1 MSRLLGDWIKE
12 YMEYS
17 RISEAP
23 DNFHFWTA
31 IGTIAGAL
39 RRHVWMDQK
48 IFSWFPNFYIIFVA
62 PPGVVSK
69 STTASI
75 GMNILRDVPGIQ
87 FGPDSSTWQALVQS
101 LSNASEA
108 FEYGEEFYSMSA
120 ITVAAS
126 EFGTFLDPHNREMI
140 DVMTDLWDGKATFE
154 KMTKTQGS
162 DTITNP
168 WINVLACTT
177 PSWIANNFP
186 DYMIGGGFLSR
197 CIFVYGKKKRHLI
210 AYPGDWATAADADL
224 REKLVHD
231 LEIIST
237 QMVGEFTLTPE
248 AKAWGI
254 TWYEDHCNKLLQA
267 KVESFRDYAV
277 RKQTHMHKIAMVLS
291 ASQTNELVIDLET
304 LQTAEKVLSQAEIQM
319 TNVFKHI
326 GSTPEGMAI
335 HEVVAMVT
343 ATGGIEVQ
351 ELYKQFMG
359 KFTAQQFSQIT
370 ESCIIS
376 GQVRKVQKGSA
387 MMLYPTTTKVEA
399 DIVNLEVA
407 EKVE

>member
-1 MSRLLGDWIKE
+1 MSERLLGDWIKE

-31 IGTIAGAL
+31 VGTIAGAL

-48 IFSWFPNFYIIFVA
+48 IFTWYPNFYIVFVA
-62 PPGVVSK
+62 PPGIVSK

-75 GMNILRDVPGIQ
+75 GMNILREVPGII

-101 LSNASEA
+101 LANASEA
-108 FEYGEEFYSMSA
+108 FEVGEEYYSMSA
-120 ITVAAS
+120 ITVSAS

-140 DVMTDLWDGKATFE
+140 DVMTDLWDGKTTFE

-162 DTITNP
+162 DKIINP

-197 CIFVYGKKKRHLI
+197 CIFVYGRKKRHLI
-210 AYPGDWATAADADL
+210 AYPADFATAADAEL
-224 REKLVHD
+224 RNKLIHD

-237 QMVGEFTLTPE
+237 QMIGEFTLSAE
-248 AKAWGI
+248 AKEWGI
-254 TWYEDHCNKLLQA
+254 AWYEDHCAKLEKA

-277 RKQTHMHKIAMVLS
+277 RKQTHMHKIAMVIS
-291 ASQTNELVIDLET
+291 ASQKNELIIDAET
-304 LQTAEKVLSQAEIQM
+304 LQVAEKVLSQAEIEM
-319 TNVFKHI
+319 NNVFKHV

-335 HEVVAMVT
+335 HEVVAIVT
-343 ATGGIEVQ
+343 ATGGIGLQ
-351 ELYKQFMG
+351 ELYQHFMG
-359 KFTAQQFSQIT
+359 KFTAERFSLVI

-376 GQVRKVQKGSA
+376 GQIRKVQKGDT
-387 MMLYPTTTKVEA
+387 MMLYPTTIKPV
-399 DIVNLEVA
+399 DIVNDEVA
-407 EKVE
+407 SEA

>member
-1 MSRLLGDWIKE
+1 VRLLNDWIKE

-101 LSNASEA
+101 LSNAAEA
-108 FEYGEEFYSMSA
+108 FEYAEEYHSMSA

-162 DTITNP
+162 DMIINP

-210 AYPGDWATAADADL
+210 AYPGDWATAADEAL

-231 LEIIST
+231 LEIIAT
-237 QMVGEFTLTPE
+237 QMIGEFTMTDE
-248 AKAWGI
+248 AKEWGI
-254 TWYEDHCNKLLQA
+254 AWYEDHCNKLLQA

-291 ASQTNELVIDLET
+291 ASQKNDLIIERET
-304 LQTAEKVLSQAEIQM
+304 LQVAEQVLSQAEIQM
-319 TNVFKHI
+319 TDVFKHI

-351 ELYKQFMG
+351 ELYQQFMG
-359 KFTAQQFSQIT
+359 KFTAQQFQQIM

-376 GQVRKVQKGSA
+376 GQVRKVQKGTA
-387 MMLYPTTTKVEA
+387 MMLYPTTKKTEA
-399 DIVNLEVA
+399 DIVNLEVTEKA
-407 EKVE
+407 E

>member
-31 IGTIAGAL
+31 VGTIAGAL
-39 RRHVWMDQK
+39 RRHVWMDQR
-48 IFSWFPNFYIIFVA
+48 IFQWYPNFYIVFVA

-69 STTASI
+69 STTANI
-75 GMNILRDVPGIQ
+75 GMQILKDTNTVR

-101 LSNASEA
+101 LAESTEA
-108 FEYGEEFYSMSA
+108 FEYNEAYHSMSA

-140 DVMTDLWDGKATFE
+140 DVMTDLWDGKRTFE

-162 DTITNP
+162 DKIENP
-168 WINVLACTT
+168 WINVIACTT

-197 CIFVYGKKKRHLI
+197 CIFVFGRRKRHLI
-210 AYPGDWATAADADL
+210 AYPGDWATSADEEL

-231 LEIIST
+231 LEIIAT
-237 QMVGEFTLTPE
+237 QLIGEYKLTPE
-248 AKAWGI
+248 AKQWGVD
-254 TWYEDHCNKLLQA
+254 WYADHCDKLLRSKA
-267 KVESFRDYAV
+267 DSFRDYAV
-277 RKQTHMHKIAMVLS
+277 RKQTHMHKIAMVLM
-291 ASQTNELVIDLET
+291 ASKTNELIIDLET
-304 LQTAEKVLSQAEIQM
+304 LQVAEKVLSQAEIEM
-319 TNVFKHI
+319 NNVFKHI

-335 HEVVAMVT
+335 HEVVASVT
-343 ATGGIEVQ
+343 AHGGISAQ
-351 ELYKQFMG
+351 DLYQRFMG
-359 KFTAQQFSQIT
+359 KFTAQQFAQII
-370 ESCIIS
+370 ESCVVS
-376 GQVRKVQKGSA
+376 GLIRKMQKGTT
-387 MMLYPTTTKVEA
+387 MMLYPTTKNEDNVEA
-399 DIVNLEVA
+399 AKEA
-407 EKVE
+407 